1 MLLAS
6 ALNLPNDHPRRIE
19 IETALLR
26 DGNPSLLE
34 EGRVRY
40 GIEYVLVTSNPLD
53 QAPDLTIDMLKERP
67 HLTAVYDQQFDR
79 ARVAI
84 FKVREP
90 RREP

>member
-1 MLLAS
+1 
-6 ALNLPNDHPRRIE
+6 LNLPNDHPRRIE

-40 GIEYVLVTSNPLD
+40 GIEYVLVTSNPLN
-53 QAPDLTIDMLKERP
+53 QAPDITIDMLKERR
-67 HLTAVYDQQFDR
+67 HLTAVYDQQFDL

-84 FKVREP
+84 FKVLQP